1 MHSRNL
7 RVIVVVVATF
17 AAIGCSPA
25 RSQPSNV
32 AVPASSNVESA
43 ASTVAAPTAAA
54 PDPVAVAI
62 AYVASTD
69 DLMGHSPVGRRE
81 IFRKLVAPTEVD
93 TQAEAF
99 EQAASELATTL
110 GVPVERLV
118 WVEVPITAKVVDST
132 SESASVDV
140 WTVSILGAPS
150 NGSPQQ
156 VWRTVHIAMELSSG
170 RWLVTTATADQGP
183 TPAANELAMQAG
195 WKDFQVVSSWPA
207 VVKGVGL

>member
-7 RVIVVVVATF
+7 CVVVLLATF
-17 AAIGCSPA
+17 AMIACSPA
-25 RSQPSNV
+25 GSQSSNV
-32 AVPASSNVESA
+32 AVPTSSNVESVT
-43 ASTVAAPTAAA
+43 STVAAPTAAA
-54 PDPVAVAI
+54 PDPVVAAI

-93 TQAEAF
+93 TQAASF

-110 GVPVERLV
+110 DVPVERLV
-118 WVEVPITAKVVDST
+118 WVEVPITAKVADST
-132 SESASVDV
+132 GESASVDV

-150 NGSPQQ
+150 TGSPQQ
-156 VWRTVHIAMELSSG
+156 VWRTVHIDMELSSG
-170 RWLVTTATADQGP
+170 RWLVTAANADQGP
-183 TPAANELAMQAG
+183 TPAANELALQSG
-195 WKDFQVVSSWPA
+195 WKEFQIVASWPA

>member
-1 MHSRNL
+1 MHNRILSGL
-7 RVIVVVVATF
+7 VLLATF
-17 AAIGCSPA
+17 VMIGCSSA
-25 RSQPSNV
+25 RSPSSNT
-32 AVPASSNVESA
+32 AAPASSNVESA
-43 ASTVAAPTAAA
+43 ASAVAAFHAAP
-54 PDPVAVAI
+54 PDPVVAAI

-81 IFRKLVAPTEVD
+81 IFRKLVAP
-93 TQAEAF
+93 AELDAQVASF

-110 GVPVERLV
+110 DVPVERLV

-150 NGSPQQ
+150 AGSPQE
-156 VWRTVHIAMELSSG
+156 VWRTVHIDMELSSG

-183 TPAANELAMQAG
+183 TPAANELALQAG
-195 WKDFQVVSSWPA
+195 WKEFQVVASWPA
-207 VVKGVGL
+207 VVKGIGL